1 MLFIKFINY
10 NARTASTSKSCEGH
24 CPVVKV
30 TVTSGDRSK
39 GDCRHKAYVNPGKY
53 KKPSTVSI
61 GDDFFSGFSLFSESS
76 GFCKSCKFVLKIER

>member
-30 TVTSGDRSK
+30 TVTSGDRSN

-61 GDDFFSGFSLFSESS
+61 RDDFFSGFSLFS
-76 GFCKSCKFVLKIER
+76 